1 MSLSQRRALDLRSD
15 TEALLGDRVVV
26 VGLRPRWAKVV
37 VPSQP
42 SQKDPRGYP
51 GWVPRRQLTAV
62 ATAATPQVATVTD
75 RTAWLRT
82 DDADARRVIEISFGT
97 RLPVVGRAAGSVR
110 VVAPG
115 GTVRRLAA
123 GTVAVHD
130 RGTPAIPAGRAGLVG
145 TARSFLGLQYLWG
158 GLSGF
163 GLDCSGLTWLDYR
176 VHGIRIPRDAL
187 PQSRHG
193 RRVSTRAP
201 ADLLFYASNGRVHH
215 VSMYL
220 GNGQMIHAPRTGQ
233 PVKIVAFSAPPLRA
247 EYIGARRYLG

>member
-1 MSLSQRRALDLRSD
+1 
-15 TEALLGDRVVV
+15 
-26 VGLRPRWAKVV
+26 
-37 VPSQP
+37 
-42 SQKDPRGYP
+42 
-51 GWVPRRQLTAV
+51 
-62 ATAATPQVATVTD
+62 
-75 RTAWLRT
+75 
-82 DDADARRVIEISFGT
+82 
-97 RLPVVGRAAGSVR
+97 VR
-110 VVAPG
+110 VLAPG

-123 GTVAVHD
+123 GTVAVHQ
-130 RGTPAIPAGRAGLVG
+130 RGTPAIPASRAGLVG

-193 RRVSTRAP
+193 RRTSTRAP

-220 GNGQMIHAPRTGQ
+220 GNGQMIHAPRTGR
-233 PVKIVAFSAPPLRA
+233 PVTIVAFSAPPLRT
-247 EYIGARRYLG
+247 EYVGARRYLG